1 MVRESVTQRR
11 RLKPIVALV
20 MLSISLQGCAPMTP
34 VAGAGGAPRTAI
46 NPCLDQ
52 SAQQV
57 GSMIGAIAGGIIAT
71 KVSNAKY
78 ALPVGILAGAVIG
91 NAIGNDVARR
101 RCDLYKIA
109 QKHSL
114 DMRTVVLELPKT
126 PNGAGGQSVGLSAT
140 VVDKGG
146 NAGQFL
152 PNSDV
157 LSPAARAY
165 FTEIAASYTPRARK
179 QGMDARESGS
189 IDQSKVLIVG
199 HTDDHEDTRVA
210 ADLSERRARA
220 VANVFRAA
228 GVPESS
234 IYFQGAGETL
244 PSADNNTE
252 AGRAANRRVEIVDVA
267 NGSVMASYLQSRVST
282 SGYFQPVVQAP
293 TKVVAARQTPE
304 ALPRGNVA
312 PERLARKTVAS
323 ASRNDETGRKPLGP
337 NAATKR
343 PSAVAVAQASSAT
356 GSVHE
361 KNSRPAA
368 AAPRRELANAADRA
382 SPAKAAAMPA
392 GAADQGGFDIGG
404 ERFDHKGH
412 QVNVGE
418 SLRNYGF
425 SLLPL
430 AVADETPLR
439 SCVDDRARISH
450 SVKSLRTGAEYKMG
464 EYQPGA
470 YGTSWVGRVNG
481 HLLSLN
487 NVAVLREGAL
497 PTSNPNVLI
506 FKNFS
511 EKNGAARKPDFNI
524 VPVVNTY
531 AGSRGTLYR
540 VFFEKGAPLRCIDV
554 VLPSSGPFKAEQGF
568 VYQDR
573 GQQTFASEFKP
584 EVPRI

>member
-1 MVRESVTQRR
+1 
-11 RLKPIVALV
+11 
-20 MLSISLQGCAPMTP
+20 MLSFGLQGCAPMAP
-34 VAGAGGAPRTAI
+34 VPGGGARQTAI
-46 NPCLDQ
+46 DPCLDR
-52 SAQQV
+52 SAQQL
-57 GSMIGAIAGGIIAT
+57 GTAIGAIAGGIIAT

-78 ALPVGILAGAVIG
+78 ALPVGVLAGALIG

-114 DMRTVVLELPKT
+114 EMSTVVLALPKT
-126 PNGAGGQSVGLSAT
+126 GNGAGGQSVGMSAT

-146 NAGQFL
+146 SAGQFL

-165 FTEIAASYTPRARK
+165 FTEIAAAYTPRARK
-179 QGMDARESGS
+179 QGMDARETGA
-189 IDQSKVLIVG
+189 IDRSKVLIVG
-199 HTDDHEDTRVA
+199 HTDDSEDTRIA

-220 VANVFRAA
+220 VAGVFRAA

-244 PSADNNTE
+244 PTADNNTD

-267 NGSVMASYLQSRVST
+267 DDSVMASYLQMRVST
-282 SGYFQPVVQAP
+282 SSYFQPVAP
-293 TKVVAARQTPE
+293 AAASVAA
-304 ALPRGNVA
+304 A
-312 PERLARKTVAS
+312 
-323 ASRNDETGRKPLGP
+323 
-337 NAATKR
+337 
-343 PSAVAVAQASSAT
+343 
-356 GSVHE
+356 
-361 KNSRPAA
+361 RPAADATPRAGTAGGRAPARTLA
-368 AAPRRELANAADRA
+368 AAPRNNETGARAPAAPSRA
-382 SPAKAAAMPA
+382 VSVASAQTAPAAGGKKAPAAARKEPAIGAERALLAKGAGVPA
-392 GAADQGGFDIGG
+392 GAAEQAGFNIGG
-404 ERFDHKGH
+404 ERFDQKGH

-430 AVADETPLR
+430 AVADEMPLR
-439 SCVDDRARISH
+439 SCVDDRARVSH
-450 SVKSLRTGAEYKMG
+450 SVKSLRTGADYKIG

-470 YGTSWVGRVNG
+470 YGTSWVGKVNG

-497 PTSNPNVLI
+497 PATNPNVLI

-511 EKNGAARKPDFNI
+511 EKNGAARKPDFTI

-540 VFFEKGAPLRCIDV
+540 VFFDKGAPLRCIDV
-554 VLPSSGPFKAEQGF
+554 VLPSSGPFKVEQGF

-573 GQQTFASEFKP
+573 GQQTFATEFKP
-584 EVPRI
+584 EVPRT